1 MEPQHVRLLV
11 TAAEGVR
18 VFPFAGL
25 STADVNGGP
34 GVSHRAFEEHLAG
47 REACLLEAFEQASA
61 LAGARA
67 SAAFEAQEA
76 WLDRVRA
83 GLRSL
88 LEFFDEEPELARFL
102 VVHSAQAGPVVLAR
116 RGEVLDALAAVLD
129 AERAPAR
136 AYPPSLTGEALVS
149 GVLGTLHGR
158 LSRERTGKL
167 ARLTPALM
175 SFLAAPFLGAHVA
188 REELSRPLDVTPAT
202 ERSVAF
208 DLLKDPGGR
217 RNRHRAPVVLRAIA
231 DEPGLSNREL
241 ALRAGVKNESQISRV
256 LARFAGAGVIEDT
269 RDASRPGLANA
280 WQLTP
285 EAKELER
292 ALRGEAPALP
302 PTVASSLPA
311 DLAGRLDDRTASVLR
326 VIGGQPWLSSR
337 EIAVRS
343 GLNDEGPLSYVLTRL
358 VALGLVARTRDAR
371 LRGAPNVWQLTVSGG
386 ELYAAIG
393 SESPAAGRSVA
404 LDLMQDSGG
413 RLSDRA
419 ISALRLIGVERGL
432 SNRAL
437 ARRVGIGE
445 MYAFPLLA
453 RLAERGLIENTRSAG
468 SENVWR
474 LTASGENL
482 ERAVWHET
490 PAADRRTHAFDLL
503 SDPDAHP
510 NARAVLVLK
519 LIRAQPGMRTG
530 EIARSE
536 REVGDEP
543 LSDLLARLARLGLI
557 EGDPTAGE
565 SAWRLTVTGHELDRV
580 IGRETPS
587 PPRSLA
593 RELMER
599 SGALNE
605 RELSVLRIIGAE
617 ELLGSPGL
625 ASRLSVEAEEDLSP
639 LLARLAARGL
649 IESTR
654 SGGPDGAWSLTASGG
669 ELERAIWQE
678 TPAALQ
684 RSLALEL
691 LRDPRGDLDERA
703 VSALRVIGAAPGYS
717 SREIGVRVGIADRAE
732 ISGLLTRLARLAL
745 IENTPSG
752 GRASAWRLTA
762 SGDELERA
770 IWQQTPAAVQ
780 RVAAVE
786 LLRDHAGR
794 FDQRALSL
802 LALIG
807 AEPGHSNL
815 ELARRVGIRQA
826 SRASALLARLAR
838 LGLIE
843 NTRSA
848 PRQNTW
854 RLTASGSEFDA
865 ILAREPPV
873 ARRTAANQLPKD
885 SRGRLGH
892 HELSALKLIA
902 AHPGASSIEIARCL
916 GADHRGNVSKQL
928 VRLAALGLIENT
940 NSAGHQNAW
949 QLTAAGIELTGV
961 TPREGFAPVRRSLT
975 FALANGDVVRLN
987 PRAIAVLKALASEPG
1002 LSNSDV
1008 GERVGIKA
1016 KSNISNALVRL
1027 ARFGLVENAAG
1038 PPALFTSNMW
1048 QLTARGKELAAAI
1061 LKENP
1066 DAGRSA
1072 KHETSYGRPP
1082 DSDGPR

>member
-1 MEPQHVRLLV
+1 MMEPQDVRRLV
-11 TAAEGVR
+11 TAAEAVR

-25 STADVNGGP
+25 SAADVNGGP

-47 REACLLEAFEQASA
+47 REAALLEAFEQALA

-67 SAAFEAQEA
+67 SAAFEAQEG

-102 VVHSAQAGPVVLAR
+102 VVHSAQAGPAVLAR
-116 RGEVLDALAAVLD
+116 RAQVLDALAAVLD

-136 AYPPSLTGEALVS
+136 AYPPSLTAEALIG
-149 GVLGTLHGR
+149 GVLGTLNGR
-158 LSRERTGKL
+158 LSSESAGKL

-175 SFLAAPFLGAHVA
+175 SFLVAPFLGAHVA
-188 REELSRPLDVTPAT
+188 REELSRPL
-202 ERSVAF
+202 AF

-256 LARFAGAGVIEDT
+256 LARFASAGVIEDT
-269 RDASRPGLANA
+269 RDADRPGLPNA
-280 WQLTP
+280 WQLTR

-292 ALRGEAPALP
+292 ALRGEAPAP
-302 PTVASSLPA
+302 APTVASSLPA

-326 VIGGQPWLSSR
+326 VIGEQPWLSSR

-343 GLNDEGPLSYVLTRL
+343 GLNDEGPLSYLLTRL

-393 SESPAAGRSVA
+393 SGTPAPGRSVA

-453 RLAERGLIENTRSAG
+453 RLAERGLIENTRSSG

-474 LTASGENL
+474 LSAGGEAL

-490 PAADRRTHAFDLL
+490 PTADRRTLAFELL
-503 SDPDAHP
+503 SDPDGRP
-510 NARAVLVLK
+510 DARAVLVLK

-557 EGDPTAGE
+557 EGDPTGGE
-565 SAWRLTVTGHELDRV
+565 SAWRLTVTGHELDGV

-587 PPRSLA
+587 PPPSLA
-593 RELMER
+593 RELMKR
-599 SGALNE
+599 PGARLNE
-605 RELSVLRIIGAE
+605 RELSVLRIIGVQAP
-617 ELLGSPGL
+617 LGSPGL
-625 ASRLSVEAEEDLSP
+625 ASRLSVEGEEDLSE
-639 LLARLAARGL
+639 LLARLVARGL

-654 SGGPDGAWSLTASGG
+654 SGGPDGAWSLTAGGG

-691 LRDPRGDLDERA
+691 LRDPGGDLDERA
-703 VSALRVIGAAPGYS
+703 VSALRVIGAASGYS
-717 SREIGVRVGIADRAE
+717 SREIGVRVGISDRAE

-762 SGDELERA
+762 SGEELERL
-770 IWQQTPAAVQ
+770 IWRQTPASVQ
-780 RVAAVE
+780 RTAAVD

-807 AEPGHSNL
+807 AEPDHSNT
-815 ELARRVGIRQA
+815 ELARRVGIRQP

-843 NTRSA
+843 NTRAA
-848 PRQNTW
+848 PRHNTW
-854 RLTASGSEFDA
+854 RLTVGASEFDA
-865 ILAREPPV
+865 LIAREPPV
-873 ARRTAANQLPKD
+873 VRRTAANQLPKD

-892 HELSALKLIA
+892 HELSALELIA
-902 AHPGASSIEIARCL
+902 AHPGASSIEIARRL
-916 GADHRGNVSKQL
+916 GVEHKGNVSKQL
-928 VRLAALGLIENT
+928 VRLAGLGLIQDT

-949 QLTAAGIELTGV
+949 QLTAAGIKLSGVSPQETPVQLARSVALTTADGH
-961 TPREGFAPVRRSLT
+961 
-975 FALANGDVVRLN
+975 VVRLN

-1008 GERVGIKA
+1008 AERVGIKA
-1016 KSNISNALVRL
+1016 KSNISNVLARL
-1027 ARFGLVENAAG
+1027 ARLGLVENAAG
-1038 PPALFTSNMW
+1038 PPALFTSNVW
-1048 QLTARGKELAAAI
+1048 QLTARGKEIAAAI

>member
-1 MEPQHVRLLV
+1 MREVTDAARSPMMELQDVRLLV
-11 TAAEGVR
+11 TAAEAVR

-25 STADVNGGP
+25 STTDVNGGP

-47 REACLLEAFEQASA
+47 REAALLEAFEQALA
-61 LAGARA
+61 LSVARA

-76 WLDRVRA
+76 WLDRLRA
-83 GLRSL
+83 GLRGL
-88 LEFFDEEPELARFL
+88 LEFFDEEPALACYL
-102 VVHSAQAGPVVLAR
+102 VVHSAQAGPAVLAR
-116 RGEVLDALAAVLD
+116 RAQVLDALTEVLD
-129 AERAPAR
+129 EQRAPAR
-136 AYPPSLTGEALVS
+136 AYPPQLTGQALIG

-158 LSRERTGKL
+158 LSGESAGEL
-167 ARLTPALM
+167 VRLTPALM
-175 SFLAAPFLGAHVA
+175 SFLAASFLGVHVA
-188 REELSRPLDVTPAT
+188 REELSRPLDGTPAT

-241 ALRAGVKNESQISRV
+241 ALRVGVKNEAQISRL
-256 LARFAGAGVIEDT
+256 LARFASAGVIEDT
-269 RDASRPGLANA
+269 RDASRPGLPNA

-292 ALRGEAPALP
+292 ALRGEAPAP
-302 PTVASSLPA
+302 APTVASGLPS

-326 VIGGQPWLSSR
+326 VIGQQPWLSNR

-343 GLNDEGPLSYVLTRL
+343 GLNDEGPVSYVLARL

-393 SESPAAGRSVA
+393 SETPAPGRSVA

-445 MYAFPLLA
+445 MYAYPLLA
-453 RLAERGLIENTRSAG
+453 RLAERGLIENTRSSG
-468 SENVWR
+468 RENVWR
-474 LTASGENL
+474 LTASGEEL

-490 PAADRRTHAFDLL
+490 PPPDRRTLAFDLL
-503 SDPDAHP
+503 RDPDGRP
-510 NARAVLVLK
+510 DARAVLVLK
-519 LIRAQPGMRTG
+519 LIRAQPGLSTG

-536 REVGDEP
+536 GEVGDEP

-557 EGDPTAGE
+557 EGHASGGE
-565 SAWRLTVTGHELDRV
+565 SAWRLTVTGHELDGV

-593 RELMER
+593 RELMQR
-599 SGALNE
+599 SGPLNE
-605 RELSVLRIIGAE
+605 RERSVLRIIGAE
-617 ELLGSPGL
+617 APLGSPGL
-625 ASRLSVEAEEDLSP
+625 ASRLSVEGEEDLSQ
-639 LLARLAARGL
+639 LLAGLAARRL
-649 IESTR
+649 IERTR
-654 SGGPDGAWSLTASGG
+654 SGGPGGDWSLTASGE
-669 ELERAIWQE
+669 ELERAIWRE
-678 TPAALQ
+678 TPAAVQ

-691 LRDPRGDLDERA
+691 LRDPRGDLNERA
-703 VSALRVIGAAPGYS
+703 VSALRFIGAVPGYS
-717 SREIGVRVGIADRAE
+717 SREIAERVGIAGRGE
-732 ISGLLTRLARLAL
+732 ISGLLARMARLAL
-745 IENTPSG
+745 IENIARG

-780 RVAAVE
+780 RAAAVD

-807 AEPGHSNL
+807 AEPGRSNL
-815 ELARRVGIRQA
+815 ELARHVGIRQP
-826 SRASALLARLAR
+826 SRASALLGRLAR

-843 NTRSA
+843 NTRAA

-865 ILAREPPV
+865 ILAREPLV
-873 ARRTAANQLPKD
+873 VRRTAANHLPGD
-885 SRGRLGH
+885 SRGRLSD
-892 HELSALKLIA
+892 HELSALKVIV
-902 AHPGASSIEIARCL
+902 AHPAASNIEIARRL
-916 GADHRGNVSKQL
+916 GVEHKGNVSKQL
-928 VRLAALGLIENT
+928 ARLAALGLIENT

-949 QLTAAGIELTGV
+949 QLTVAGIELSGV
-961 TPREGFAPVRRSLT
+961 SPQDTRAQLARSVAVT
-975 FALANGDVVRLN
+975 TADGHVVRLN
-987 PRAIAVLKALASEPG
+987 PRATAALEALASQPG
-1002 LSNSDV
+1002 LSNGDV
-1008 GERVGIKA
+1008 GERLGINA
-1016 KSNISNALVRL
+1016 KSKTSTLLARL
-1027 ARFGLVENAAG
+1027 ARLGLIENAAEA
-1038 PPALFTSNMW
+1038 PSLFKSNVW
-1048 QLTARGKELAAAI
+1048 ALTARGKEIAAAI
-1061 LKENP
+1061 P
-1066 DAGRSA
+1066 
-1072 KHETSYGRPP
+1072 HESPNVSP
-1082 DSDGPR
+1082 